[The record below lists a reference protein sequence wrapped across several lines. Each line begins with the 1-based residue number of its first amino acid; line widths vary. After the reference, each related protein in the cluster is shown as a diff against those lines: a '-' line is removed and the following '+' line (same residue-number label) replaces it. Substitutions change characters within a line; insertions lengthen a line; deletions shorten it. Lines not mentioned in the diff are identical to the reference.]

1 MRQLLG
7 KHLLGVILLAF
18 SSQLMAAGAA
28 IPLDEAPID
37 LHDKESLKRGA
48 EIFATNCLSCHSAD
62 YMRYNRIGTDLGM
75 SDDEVSDKLIS
86 TRDADGE
93 KTKVGEL
100 MKVAMDS
107 DYAKKAFGT
116 KVPGLTVIARARG
129 ADWLYTYLRTFYL
142 DDSRPMGVNNLAFPD
157 VGMPHVLWEQQGLQ
171 KANFRTETD
180 KAGNEKHIF
189 ESMEIVKAGSMSV
202 EEYDAYVGD
211 LVNFMVYMAEPVQ
224 VERKSLGVKV
234 IIFLLIFAVIA
245 YLLKKEYWK
254 DVH

>member
-18 SSQLMAAGAA
+18 SSQLMAAGAG
-28 IPLDEAPID
+28 IHLDKAPVD

-75 SDDEVSDKLIS
+75 SDEEVSDKLVS
-86 TRDADGE
+86 TRGADGE

-100 MKVAMDS
+100 MKVAMDAE
-107 DYAKKAFGT
+107 YAQQAFGT

-157 VGMPHVLWEQQGLQ
+157 VGMPHVLWEKQGLQ

-180 KAGNEKHIF
+180 KGGNEKHIF
-189 ESMEIVKAGSMSV
+189 ESMEIVEAGSMSV